1 MRIDTYTK
9 IVLSLIALALW
20 AILLQPYLETEQ
32 AGASSGVLDVNLVKI
47 DGRNIDSV
55 LDVNIQKVNGR
66 TIYDEY
72 LPVEIK
78 KWGYLGVYSS

>member
-20 AILLQPYLETEQ
+20 AILLQTYLEPEQ
-32 AGASSGVLDVNLVKI
+32 AGASSAILDVNLIKI

-55 LDVNIQKVNGR
+55 LDVNIKKINGR

-78 KWGYLGVYSS
+78 K

>member
-1 MRIDTYTK
+1 MKIDIYTK
-9 IVLSLIALALW
+9 LVLTVIALGLW
-20 AILLQPYLETEQ
+20 GLLLQPLIMPKEV
-32 AGASSGVLDVNLVKI
+32 GASTAVLDVNIKQI

-55 LDVNIQKVNGR
+55 LDVNIKKINGR

-78 KWGYLGVYSS
+78 K

>member
-1 MRIDTYTK
+1 MRLDIYTK
-9 IVLSLIALALW
+9 IVLTFIALALW

-32 AGASSGVLDVNLVKI
+32 AGATSAVLDVNLVKI

-55 LDVNIQKVNGR
+55 LDVNIKKINGR

-78 KWGYLGVYSS
+78 K